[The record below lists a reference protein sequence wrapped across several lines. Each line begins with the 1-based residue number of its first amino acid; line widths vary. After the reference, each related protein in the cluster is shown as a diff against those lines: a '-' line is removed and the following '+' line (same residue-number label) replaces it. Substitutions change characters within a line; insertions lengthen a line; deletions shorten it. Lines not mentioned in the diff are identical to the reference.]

1 MLVYYQSQTR
11 WWKKLFLSP
20 TFLLSCH
27 LCTDAEGSRSDEGK
41 YFMQS
46 RGAWE
51 WKRKRVMESV
61 KLLSESC
68 WSPCCLSYWAL
79 GEREREHLCWIEAN
93 HMYFICGR
101 SSSESQLVV
110 SYCHTSSSTHLFLDQ
125 PVASLYVLC
134 CRLPTSHRFF
144 PSLSILI
151 IWPIIAWLEDRQAVR
166 HGSSV
171 R

>member
-1 MLVYYQSQTR
+1 MFLTKNMLVYYQSQTL

-27 LCTDAEGSRSDEGK
+27 LHTDAKGSRSDEGK
-41 YFMQS
+41 YLVQS
-46 RGAWE
+46 RGAQG
-51 WKRKRVMESV
+51 WKGKRVMESV

-68 WSPCCLSYWAL
+68 WSPCCLFYWPL
-79 GEREREHLCWIEAN
+79 GQREREHLCWIEGN

-125 PVASLYVLC
+125 PVASLSVFC
-134 CRLPTSHRFF
+134 CRWPTSHRFF
-144 PSLSILI
+144 PSFNLL
-151 IWPIIAWLEDRQAVR
+151 V
-166 HGSSV
+166 
-171 R
+171 